1 MGHGRRN
8 NGKRSLMIT
17 GLLTFLFFFAIIGC
31 VLYGRKLIRT
41 EKVDAVF
48 GNPERAQGG
57 IHWVIVGSS
66 FLLLVWLY
74 YSWDIAKSFFP
85 KSANELC
92 QVGKVNESLLSLK
105 YLFPIDE
112 RQLKSTS
119 VIETESENLNK
130 ITIEIEK
137 SGIENQ
143 DKSNLLNFVSQTK
156 NTIPLL
162 TNEQLLNNDT
172 REQIKLINKKII
184 NLTENFKRSDY
195 PNEST
200 EQELERIEAAKEE
213 GSWKASSTSI
223 ENTIEIPFIPKTKR
237 GLKFQA
243 AATELNLISDEFFE
257 LKNHNEQ
264 YTSALEKLKKEI
276 KDYRSNLSSSKEI
289 SSSLAKDI
297 LKIARRI
304 EYASIFPPN
313 TLDDMQASIINFDNL
328 QKKEQGGLRWVD
340 LLLFPSGTIIS
351 SGPSCSE
358 QGSGRWLPKPSD
370 TLNKFTLMLNPN
382 VGYKQI
388 PLIWY
393 EMMDVSKIIGFLIP
407 DWFADILPGE
417 YPVHDEQG
425 EVKPNFKSKVLS
437 FVTGDFNLFKI
448 PIPTGHIWDSFLR
461 VFLGLVA
468 GIIVGVPLG
477 LFMGLNRFAKG
488 FFDPLIELYRPV
500 PPLAWAPLVISVL
513 GIDNLGKVFLLFMVS
528 LSIMIISARAGA
540 SGTQLSKIHAAHS
553 LGASK
558 WQILR
563 HVIFPNSLPEIL
575 TGIRVATGM
584 CWGTLVAA
592 EFLAGTTGVGFVEN
606 VAKKYFQYE
615 VIWITIFIMGM
626 LGLIFDITIRKII
639 DKTIP
644 WRGKG

>member
-1 MGHGRRN
+1 
-8 NGKRSLMIT
+8 MIT
-17 GLLTFLFFFAIIGC
+17 AFLTFVFFFAIVGC
-31 VLYGRKLIRT
+31 VLYGRKLIKT

-85 KSANELC
+85 RSANELC

-105 YLFPIDE
+105 YLFPIEE

-119 VIETESENLNK
+119 VIETETENLNK
-130 ITIEIEK
+130 IIIEIEK
-137 SGIENQ
+137 SEEVKSQ
-143 DKSNLLNFVSQTK
+143 DKNKLLNFVSQTK

-162 TNEQLLNNDT
+162 TNEKLLRNET
-172 REQIKLINKKII
+172 KEQIKIINNKII
-184 NLTENFKRSDY
+184 NLTKNFRNKDY
-195 PNEST
+195 PNESA
-200 EQELERIEAAKEE
+200 EQEIERIEAAKEE

-223 ENTIEIPFIPKTKR
+223 ENTIEIPSIPKTKR

-243 AATELNLISDEFFE
+243 AAEELNLISDEFFE
-257 LKNHNEQ
+257 LRNHNSQ

-276 KDYRSNLSSSKEI
+276 KDFRTNLGSSEEI
-289 SSSLAKDI
+289 SSSFAKDI

-313 TLDDMQASIINFDNL
+313 TLKDMQLSIINFDKA
-328 QKKEQGGLRWVD
+328 QKKEQGTLRWVD
-340 LLLFPSGTIIS
+340 ILLFPSGTIIS

-370 TLNKFTLMLNPN
+370 TINKFTLMLNPN

-407 DWFADILPGE
+407 DWFADVLPGE
-417 YPVHDEQG
+417 YPVHNEKG

-626 LGLIFDITIRKII
+626 LGLLFDITIRKII

>member
-1 MGHGRRN
+1 
-8 NGKRSLMIT
+8 MIT
-17 GLLTFLFFFAIIGC
+17 GFLTFVFFFAIVGC
-31 VLYGRKLIRT
+31 ILYGRKLIKT

-57 IHWVIVGSS
+57 LHWVIVGSS

-74 YSWDIAKSFFP
+74 YSWDMAKSFFP

-92 QVGKVNESLLSLK
+92 QVGKIDESLLSLK
-105 YLFPIDE
+105 YLFPIEE

-119 VIETESENLNK
+119 VIETETKNLDK
-130 ITIEIEK
+130 IILLIEK
-137 SGIENQ
+137 SNDVENEN
-143 DKSNLLNFVSQTK
+143 KNKLLDFVIQTK

-162 TNEQLLNNDT
+162 TNENLLENET
-172 REQIKLINKKII
+172 KEQINSITKKIN
-184 NLTENFKRSDY
+184 NLANDFVKKEY
-195 PNEST
+195 PYEKPEDETN
-200 EQELERIEAAKEE
+200 RIELAKQE
-213 GSWKASSTSI
+213 GNWGASSTSLD
-223 ENTIEIPFIPKTKR
+223 NAVEIPSIPKTKK

-243 AATELNLISDEFFE
+243 AAKELNIISDEFFE
-257 LKNHNEQ
+257 LRNHNTQ
-264 YTSALEKLKKEI
+264 YAVALENLKNEI
-276 KDYRSNLSSSKEI
+276 KEFRSKFDDSNEITSSF
-289 SSSLAKDI
+289 AKDI

-304 EYASIFPPN
+304 EYASIFPPQ
-313 TLDDMQASIINFDNL
+313 TLIEMQSSIVNFDTL
-328 QKKEQGGLRWVD
+328 QKKEQGSLKWVD
-340 LLLFPSGTIIS
+340 FFLFPSGTIMS
-351 SGPSCSE
+351 SGPSCTE

-370 TLNKFTLMLNPN
+370 TLNKFALMLNPN
-382 VGYKQI
+382 VGFKQI

-393 EMMDVSKIIGFLIP
+393 EMMDVGKIIGFVLP
-407 DWFADILPGE
+407 DWIADILPGQ
-417 YPVHDEQG
+417 YPVHNEKG
-425 EVKPNFKSKVLS
+425 EIKPNFKSKVLNV
-437 FVTGDFNLFKI
+437 VTGDFELFKI

-461 VFLGLVA
+461 VFLGLVT

-477 LFMGLNRFAKG
+477 LYMGLNRFAKG

-513 GIDNLGKVFLLFMVS
+513 GIDNFGKVFLLFMVS

-563 HVIFPNSLPEIL
+563 YVIFPNSLPEIL

-626 LGLIFDITIRKII
+626 LGLLFDITIRKII

>member
-1 MGHGRRN
+1 
-8 NGKRSLMIT
+8 MIT
-17 GLLTFLFFFAIIGC
+17 GFLTFVFFFAIVGC
-31 VLYGRKLIRT
+31 ILYGRKLIKT

-57 IHWVIVGSS
+57 LHWVIVGSS
-66 FLLLVWLY
+66 FLLLIWLY
-74 YSWDIAKSFFP
+74 YSWDMAKSFFP

-92 QVGKVNESLLSLK
+92 QVGKIDESLLSLK

-119 VIETESENLNK
+119 VIETETKNLDK
-130 ITIEIEK
+130 IILLIKK
-137 SGIENQ
+137 SNGVENQ
-143 DKSNLLNFVSQTK
+143 NKNKLLDFVVQTK

-162 TNEQLLNNDT
+162 TSENLLENET
-172 REQIKLINKKII
+172 KEQINLITQKINNLAI
-184 NLTENFKRSDY
+184 NFIKEDY
-195 PNEST
+195 PYEKPG
-200 EQELERIEAAKEE
+200 EQTKRIQLAKQE
-213 GSWKASSTSI
+213 GNWGASSTSLD
-223 ENTIEIPFIPKTKR
+223 NAVEIPSIPKTKK

-243 AATELNLISDEFFE
+243 AAEKLNIISDEFFE
-257 LKNHNEQ
+257 LRNHNAQ
-264 YTSALEKLKKEI
+264 YAKALENLKNEI
-276 KDYRSNLSSSKEI
+276 KEFRSKFDDSNEITSSF
-289 SSSLAKDI
+289 AKDI

-304 EYASIFPPN
+304 EYASIFPPQ
-313 TLDDMQASIINFDNL
+313 TLIEMQASIVNFDNI
-328 QKKEQGGLRWVD
+328 QKKEQGGLKWVD
-340 LLLFPSGTIIS
+340 FFLFPSGTIMS
-351 SGPSCSE
+351 SGPSCTE

-370 TLNKFTLMLNPN
+370 TLNKFALMMNPN
-382 VGYKQI
+382 VGFKQI

-393 EMMDVSKIIGFLIP
+393 EMMDVGKIIGFVLP
-407 DWFADILPGE
+407 DWIADILPGE
-417 YPVHDEQG
+417 YPVHNEKG
-425 EVKPNFKSKVLS
+425 EIKPNFKSKVLIVVS
-437 FVTGDFNLFKI
+437 GDFELFKI

-461 VFLGLVA
+461 VFLGLVT

-477 LFMGLNRFAKG
+477 LYMGLNRFAKG

-513 GIDNLGKVFLLFMVS
+513 GIDNFGKVFLLFMVS

-563 HVIFPNSLPEIL
+563 YVIFPNSLPEIL

-626 LGLIFDITIRKII
+626 LGLLFDITIRKII

>member
-1 MGHGRRN
+1 
-8 NGKRSLMIT
+8 MIT
-17 GLLTFLFFFAIIGC
+17 GFLTFLFFFAIVGC

-48 GNPERAQGG
+48 GNPERAKGG

-130 ITIEIEK
+130 VTIEIEK
-137 SGIENQ
+137 SGIKNQ
-143 DKSNLLNFVSQTK
+143 DKSKLLNFISQTK

-162 TNEQLLNNDT
+162 TNEQLLSNDT
-172 REQIKLINKKII
+172 REQIKSINEKII

-195 PNEST
+195 PNESA
-200 EQELERIEAAKEE
+200 EQELERIKSAEEE

-276 KDYRSNLSSSKEI
+276 KDYRDSLSASEEI

-313 TLDDMQASIINFDNL
+313 TLNDMQASIINFDNV
-328 QKKEQGGLRWVD
+328 QKKEQGSLRWVD

-417 YPVHDEQG
+417 YPVHNEQG
-425 EVKPNFKSKVLS
+425 EIKPNFKSKVLS

>member
-1 MGHGRRN
+1 
-8 NGKRSLMIT
+8 MIT
-17 GLLTFLFFFAIIGC
+17 GFLTFLFFFAIVGC

-48 GNPERAQGG
+48 GNPERAKGG

-137 SGIENQ
+137 SGIKNQ
-143 DKSNLLNFVSQTK
+143 DKSKLLNFVSQTK

-162 TNEQLLNNDT
+162 TNEQLLNNET
-172 REQIKLINKKII
+172 RAQIKLINEKII
-184 NLTENFKRSDY
+184 NLTEDFKRSDY
-195 PNEST
+195 PNESA

-264 YTSALEKLKKEI
+264 YASALEKLKKEI
-276 KDYRSNLSSSKEI
+276 KDYRDSLSSSEEI

-313 TLDDMQASIINFDNL
+313 TLNDMQASIINFDNV
-328 QKKEQGGLRWVD
+328 QKKEQGSLRWVD

-388 PLIWY
+388 PLIWF

-417 YPVHDEQG
+417 YPVHNEQG
-425 EVKPNFKSKVLS
+425 EIKPNFKSKVLS

>member
-1 MGHGRRN
+1 
-8 NGKRSLMIT
+8 MIT
-17 GLLTFLFFFAIIGC
+17 AFLTFVFFFAIVGC
-31 VLYGRKLIRT
+31 ILYGRKLIKT

-57 IHWVIVGSS
+57 THWVIVGSS

-92 QVGKVNESLLSLK
+92 QVAKVDESLLSLK
-105 YLFPIDE
+105 YLFPIEE
-112 RQLKSTS
+112 RQFKSTS
-119 VIETESENLNK
+119 VIETETENLNK
-130 ITIEIEK
+130 IILD
-137 SGIENQ
+137 IEN
-143 DKSNLLNFVSQTK
+143 SNKVNDQNKNILLNFVSNTK
-156 NTIPLL
+156 GTIPLL
-162 TNEQLLNNDT
+162 TNNNLLENDT
-172 REQIKLINKKII
+172 KEQINLIAAKIN
-184 NLTENFKRSDY
+184 NLTEKFKTKDF
-195 PNEST
+195 PEESPDD
-200 EQELERIEAAKEE
+200 EIKRIEAAKEE
-213 GSWKASSTSI
+213 GDWGASSTSI
-223 ENTIEIPFIPKTKR
+223 DNAVEIPSIPKTKK

-243 AATELNLISDEFFE
+243 AADELNLISDEFFE
-257 LKNHNEQ
+257 LRNHNSQ
-264 YTSALEKLKKEI
+264 YVSAIENIKKDIKEFRSKLNDSEEITS
-276 KDYRSNLSSSKEI
+276 SF
-289 SSSLAKDI
+289 AKDI

-313 TLDDMQASIINFDNL
+313 TLNEMQKSIINFDKA

-340 LLLFPSGTIIS
+340 VFLFPSGTIMS
-351 SGPSCSE
+351 SGPSCTE

-382 VGYKQI
+382 VGFKQI

-393 EMMDVSKIIGFLIP
+393 EMMDVSKVIGFILPNWI
-407 DWFADILPGE
+407 ADVLPGE
-417 YPVHDEQG
+417 YPVHNEKG
-425 EVKPNFKSKVLS
+425 EIKPNFKSKVLS

-448 PIPTGHIWDSFLR
+448 PVPTGHIWDSFLR
-461 VFLGLVA
+461 VLLGLVF
-468 GIIVGVPLG
+468 GIVVGVPLG

-553 LGASK
+553 LGASR

-592 EFLAGTTGVGFVEN
+592 EFLAGTTGIGFVEN

-626 LGLIFDITIRKII
+626 LGLLFDITIRKII